1 MNYSI
6 RDLILF
12 TSFSHFGL
20 LNFIVIR
27 CCQMKRRGRCM
38 TNMVKLGL
46 RVRLEARVELTQ
58 YYFSTLSKK
67 RIWHDCATFFQHD
80 YIFMHSSLLA

>member
-1 MNYSI
+1 
-6 RDLILF
+6 
-12 TSFSHFGL
+12 
-20 LNFIVIR
+20 
-27 CCQMKRRGRCM
+27 M